1 MVALCIQSLVA
12 WFSGHMFHSSAGVTW
27 GKEGRL
33 SQKLEIW
40 GNYVPS
46 LLDSCSLTSPKSPLL
61 GALPKGCGFMVF
73 WVPAHPVGRE
83 YTDLPGQG
91 CPVRVTS
98 GALDAPSSGRG

>member
-12 WFSGHMFHSSAGVTW
+12 WFSVHMFHSSAGVTW

-46 LLDSCSLTSPKSPLL
+46 LLDSCSPTPPKSPLL
-61 GALPKGCGFMVF
+61 GHYLKDVVLWSFGSLLSQWAGSTQIFQDKAV
-73 WVPAHPVGRE
+73 
-83 YTDLPGQG
+83 Q
-91 CPVRVTS
+91 
-98 GALDAPSSGRG
+98 